1 MQRPERPKSTTNATG
16 PKTDISNRTDR
27 LTELSAIARMDLPI
41 DVILEEYKA
50 LVDKAIEKY
59 IPRKLDGQKLAG
71 LVGKP
76 SYEFDLVACEKSVTA
91 PVWDLLDRGG
101 KRWRP
106 ALTMLVGECLGKP
119 AAEMADVAIAAEI
132 VHNGTLM
139 VDDIEDGSEIRR
151 GRPCTHKLFGV
162 DIAVNA
168 GNAMYYLALAPV
180 LGNQK
185 YGESERVKA
194 YEAYVQEMIR
204 LAFGQ
209 GTDIY
214 WHNRGN
220 QEVSERQYLQMC
232 AFKTGTI
239 ARLAAKWGAIFA
251 GGTDKQ
257 IEAAGKFAES
267 LGVAFQIQDD
277 VLNLLGEEG
286 RYGKDPGGDVTEG
299 KRTLLVIHALKNA
312 EKHDAQKLE
321 EILGEHTR
329 DRKKI
334 AAAIAIIR
342 QSGAVGYADGQAR
355 KIVLGA
361 WSAFDGEFPAQS
373 EAKEILKK
381 LALFAIE
388 RSA

>member
-1 MQRPERPKSTTNATG
+1 MT
-16 PKTDISNRTDR
+16 
-27 LTELSAIARMDLPI
+27 IARNDLPI
-41 DVILEEYKA
+41 DDILEEYKA
-50 LVDKAIEKY
+50 IVDKAIEKY
-59 IPRKLDGQKLAG
+59 IPRKLDEHKLAA

-76 SYEFDLVACEKSVTA
+76 SYEFDLVAGENSVTA

-106 ALTMLVGECLGKP
+106 ALTMLVGECLGKA
-119 AAEMADVAIAAEI
+119 AAEMADVALAAEI

-139 VDDIEDGSEIRR
+139 VDDIEDGSEMRR
-151 GRPCTHKLFGV
+151 GKPCTHKLFGI

-185 YGESERVKA
+185 YSEKERVKA
-194 YEAYVQEMIR
+194 YEAYIQEMIR

-214 WHNRGN
+214 WHNGGN
-220 QEVSERQYLQMC
+220 LEVNERQYLQMC

-251 GGTDKQ
+251 GGKEKQ
-257 IEAAGKFAES
+257 IESAGKFAES

-286 RYGKDPGGDVTEG
+286 KYGKDPGGDITEG
-299 KRTLLVIHALKNA
+299 KRTLLVIYALNNS
-312 EKHDAQKLE
+312 ERHDTQKLE
-321 EILGEHTR
+321 EILKEHTR

-334 AAAIAIIR
+334 ATAIAIIK
-342 QSGAVGYADGQAR
+342 QSGAVGYANEQAR
-355 KIVLGA
+355 KIVLAA
-361 WSAFDGEFPAQS
+361 WGEFDKEFPTES

-381 LALFAIE
+381 LAIFAIE
-388 RSA
+388 RSV